1 MISDSTDLSLN
12 IKYRKIDLFFPTD
25 LEIVSRFMY
34 RNIWLVKINT
44 DQQLNCDEEIQGK
57 ICLHKILKI
66 RIKSLKR
73 KQLHLTY

>member
-34 RNIWLVKINT
+34 RNSWLVKINT

-57 ICLHKILKI
+57 I
-66 RIKSLKR
+66 
-73 KQLHLTY
+73 